1 MKKVAVEKG
10 LGTVGN
16 YLSNNGYSI
25 EEFEIN
31 STENSS
37 FYDQFDAVVVTGQSL
52 NVMGYSD
59 TTTRVPQ
66 IIADGQ
72 TAEEIKNQLDNIAT
86 K

>member
-1 MKKVAVEKG
+1 MKKVALEKG

-16 YLSNNGYSI
+16 YLSKNGYSV

-37 FYDQFDAVVVTGQSL
+37 FYDQFDAVVVTGQSI

-59 TTTRVPQ
+59 TTTRTPQ

-72 TAEEIKNQLDNIAT
+72 TAEEIKSQLENIVT